1 MSKIFCGYVKRIAL
15 IRNNMSLEI
24 CGEQRN
30 DSSLE
35 TWAQTNMVQETFGF
49 FVISFFVFLF
59 TFKFDRVFH

>member
-1 MSKIFCGYVKRIAL
+1 
-15 IRNNMSLEI
+15 MSLEI